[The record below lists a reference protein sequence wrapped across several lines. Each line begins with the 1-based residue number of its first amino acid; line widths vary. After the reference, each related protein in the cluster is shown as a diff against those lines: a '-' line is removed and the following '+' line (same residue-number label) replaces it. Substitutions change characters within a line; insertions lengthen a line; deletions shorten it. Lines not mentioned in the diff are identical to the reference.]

1 MTINTVSIDLTSEA
15 TIDYDV
21 LLDAAYLGAV
31 LDTLE
36 MLDSWENQLAAPCTA
51 SVYPHFPFV
60 TKAMRY
66 KSLKYGGSR
75 LGRDAWDDCA
85 SDTLYRMACQFEK
98 TMPTIYKRAL
108 LRRASLREQRFS
120 LLDDIAMKA
129 AHASLE
135 TQRREYNRKMQREY
149 SSLDADYDVLA
160 VIPSSSNVEKSV
172 AIEIVLQEAIA
183 AQSKEDAQM
192 LKLYLEGYQQKEIAR
207 AVQLSEGTVS
217 KHLSRILPP
226 IAADLKDLLN

>member
-1 MTINTVSIDLTSEA
+1 MTINTVSIDLISEA

-31 LDTLE
+31 LDTLD
-36 MLDSWENQLAAPCTA
+36 MLHSWENQLAAPCTT
-51 SVYPHFPFV
+51 SEYPNFPFV
-60 TKAMRY
+60 IRALRNE
-66 KSLKYGGSR
+66 SFKYSGRR
-75 LGRDAWDDCA
+75 LSKDVWDDCA

-98 TMPTIYKRAL
+98 TMPTIYERAL
-108 LRRASLREQRFS
+108 LRRASLSEQRFS

-129 AHASLE
+129 AHAALE
-135 TQRREYNRKMQREY
+135 TQRREYNRKMRREY
-149 SSLDADYDVLA
+149 FSLDADYDVLA
-160 VIPSSSNVEKSV
+160 VIPSLSNVEKSV

-217 KHLSRILPP
+217 KHLNRILPP